1 MLDEDRYLELSDVI
15 LSFSNIL
22 LLLTSEEFVLDFEF
36 VLAPF
41 IALLE
46 QSQLFDQ
53 VHM

>member
-15 LSFSNIL
+15 KSFSII

-36 VLAPF
+36 FLAPI
-41 IALLE
+41 IALLAK
-46 QSQLFDQ
+46 SQLFDQ